1 MTFILSLCTRAN
13 GRAHGSYDTLIH
25 SPYLDTLPSPDRL
38 RTPLH
43 FSTEELDALKG
54 TNLYGASLDRGRVWE
69 AEWEQCLADVS
80 TVNAMFRKG
89 LTW

>member
-1 MTFILSLCTRAN
+1 MIFLLSLYSQAN
-13 GRAHGSYDTLIH
+13 GRAHGSYDTLMH
-25 SPYLDTLPSPDRL
+25 SPYLGTLPSPDQL

-54 TNLYGASLDRGRVWE
+54 TNLYGATIDRRRAWE

-80 TVNAMFRKG
+80 TVNTEWGKG

>member
-1 MTFILSLCTRAN
+1 MIFLLSLYSQAN

-25 SPYLDTLPSPDRL
+25 SPYLDTLPSPDLL

-54 TNLYGASLDRGRVWE
+54 TNLYGATIDRRRAWE

-80 TVNAMFRKG
+80 TVNTEWGKG